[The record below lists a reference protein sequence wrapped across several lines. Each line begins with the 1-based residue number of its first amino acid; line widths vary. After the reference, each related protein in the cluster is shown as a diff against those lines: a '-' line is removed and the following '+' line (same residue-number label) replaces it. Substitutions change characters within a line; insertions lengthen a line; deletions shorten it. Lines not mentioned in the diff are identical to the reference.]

1 MKLTE
6 EKRTGCKNRSPDY
19 TEERGFYMRLGE
31 LCKET
36 GILCPPEDTKTEIV
50 AIRTLASAVEKGDLF
65 VCLCGGQH
73 DGHDYIPEAIA
84 RGAACVI
91 AERGRELPVV
101 GVPLLRVRNTRK
113 TLARLCAAFY
123 GHPERTLTV
132 VGVTGTNGKTSV
144 AHMLYAILREGD
156 IPCGLIGTTG
166 VRTPA
171 GELPIHPDDPLANMT
186 TPDPG
191 ELFRVLACMREEGA
205 THVVMEVSSHALAL
219 RKVDPIRFR
228 IGVFTNLSPEH
239 LDMHGD
245 MEHYFWTKARLFGHC
260 QTGVINTADAYGRRL
275 YDAPGMTCRRISCSA
290 SLGADY
296 TVTDVSCGLEG
307 VRYRL
312 LSGSLCVQIKCPVS
326 GVFTVQNSAEAAVC
340 ALEMGIPAQVIRR
353 ALEGFCGVPGRMERV
368 LLPGADFTVLIDYAH
383 TPDALEKLLLSVRQM
398 RRRQERILLLFGCG
412 GDRDRSK
419 RRRMGQIASR
429 LADFLIITSDNS
441 RSEDPGSII
450 DEIIKGIDR
459 ERAYIVLP
467 DRRDAIR
474 YAVSVAGSGDI
485 LLLAGKGHEH
495 YEIDR
500 TGRHPFCEREQLL
513 AAWRLRGES

>member
-1 MKLTE
+1 
-6 EKRTGCKNRSPDY
+6 
-19 TEERGFYMRLGE
+19 MRLGE

-36 GILCPPEDTKTEIV
+36 GMACLQADAQTEIA
-50 AIRTLASAVEKGDLF
+50 AIRTLASSVEKGDLF

-84 RGAACVI
+84 RGAACVV
-91 AERGRELPVV
+91 AEQGRTLPDVN
-101 GVPLLRVRNTRK
+101 VPLLRVRNTRK
-113 TLARLCAAFY
+113 ILAFLCAALY
-123 GHPERTLTV
+123 GHPERELTI

-144 AHMLYAILREGD
+144 AHMLYAILREAG
-156 IPCGLIGTTG
+156 ILCGLIGTTG
-166 VRTPA
+166 VRTPTGDLA
-171 GELPIHPDDPLANMT
+171 IHPDDPLANMT

-191 ELFRVLACMREEGA
+191 ELFRVLARMRDEGA

-219 RKVDPIRFR
+219 FKVEPICFR

-245 MEHYFWTKARLFGHC
+245 MEHYFRTKARLFGHC
-260 QTGVINTADAYGRRL
+260 QVGVINTADAFGRRL
-275 YDAPGMTCRRISCSA
+275 YDAPEISCRRISCS
-290 SLGADY
+290 SSFGAEY
-296 TVTDVSCGLEG
+296 TITDVCCGLEG
-307 VRYRL
+307 VCYRL
-312 LSGSLCVQIKCPVS
+312 LSGSLCLQIRCPV
-326 GVFTVQNSAEAAVC
+326 GGIFTVQNSAQAAVC
-340 ALEMGIPAQVIRR
+340 ALEMGIPVQTIRR

-398 RRRQERILLLFGCG
+398 RKRQERILLLFGCG

-429 LADFLIITSDNS
+429 YADFLIVTSDNS
-441 RSEDPGSII
+441 RNEDPGQII

-459 ERAYIVLP
+459 ERAYTVLP
-467 DRRDAIR
+467 SRRDAIR
-474 YAVSVAGSGDI
+474 YAVSVVGSGEI
-485 LLLAGKGHEH
+485 LLLAGKGHER

-500 TGRHPFCEREQLL
+500 TGRHPFCEKEQLL
-513 AAWRLRGES
+513 AAWRLRGET